1 LSFKVTL
8 HEQIANLYLREPAV
22 LRARPKSGDATRT
35 RRPRPHCR
43 RRPGQSSHSKT
54 FSTTSTA
61 RQLFIMVRGV
71 EGNEMST
78 PRPSQ
83 KKQPP
88 SASQSA
94 KNQKSILGFFQK
106 KSTNSPSPAPT
117 KPTPVKGTPATL
129 SRNSFNRQPAST
141 TPVPSSDAVQPSSPV
156 QDEQDTPVGR
166 NKENG
171 LHLDAVSHSTYAD
184 GVASEV
190 AGVALSSPSR
200 KVGSFM
206 RLVRNRS

>member
-1 LSFKVTL
+1 
-8 HEQIANLYLREPAV
+8 
-22 LRARPKSGDATRT
+22 
-35 RRPRPHCR
+35 
-43 RRPGQSSHSKT
+43 
-54 FSTTSTA
+54 
-61 RQLFIMVRGV
+61 MVRGV

-106 KSTNSPSPAPT
+106 KSTNSPSLVPT
-117 KPTPVKGTPATL
+117 KPTPAKATATPTL
-129 SRNSFNRQPAST
+129 SRNSFTKLPASV

-166 NKENG
+166 NKKNG
-171 LHLDAVSHSTYAD
+171 LHPDAVAHDAYAD
-184 GVASEV
+184 GVVSEV

-200 KVGSFM
+200 KVSSL
-206 RLVRNRS
+206 RLIRNLSSHFVQGQKSRELRRVRR